1 MLSLVNRRP
10 SLIFDRVSL
19 IAAGEG
25 NVQIL
30 HPYGP
35 DQLSDSMEIIPGVS
49 RGFLL
54 EELAKARPAP
64 APLRGLISATDVHPR
79 RCFLSVFVV
88 YRSWWSLLVMLL
100 VFVVSLFC
108 STLLGLG
115 SPFELL
121 NWSNQQARPLWSPT
135 CYLVDGGNINC
146 LWG

>member
-1 MLSLVNRRP
+1 M
-10 SLIFDRVSL
+10 
-19 IAAGEG
+19 
-25 NVQIL
+25 QIL

-64 APLRGLISATDVHPR
+64 APLRGLISATDVHP
-79 RCFLSVFVV
+79 FVVVFSWVFVV

-100 VFVVSLFC
+100 VVVVSLFC

-115 SPFELL
+115 SPFETSKPVKPAGAPSVVTYLL
-121 NWSNQQARPLWSPT
+121 
-135 CYLVDGGNINC
+135 LVDGGYINC
-146 LWG
+146 LRG